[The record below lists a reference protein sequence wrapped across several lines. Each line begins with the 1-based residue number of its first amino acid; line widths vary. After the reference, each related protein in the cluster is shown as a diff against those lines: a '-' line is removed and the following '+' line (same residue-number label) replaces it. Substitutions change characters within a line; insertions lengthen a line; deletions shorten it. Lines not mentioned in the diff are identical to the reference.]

1 MTMPRVLMHVCSVF
15 PSVFLVFQHMLSFR
29 LSRGL
34 AFLGVFYRLV
44 SQDTSA
50 VLVECFSQR
59 GDLVKVPTSLKNNY
73 NVEYRKKHGI
83 VRRTVAWHNAHT

>member
-15 PSVFLVFQHMLSFR
+15 PSVFLVFQDMLSFR

-34 AFLGVFYRLV
+34 AFRGVFYRLV

-50 VLVECFSQR
+50 VLVEYFSQH
-59 GDLVKVPTSLKNNY
+59 GDLMKNNC
-73 NVEYRKKHGI
+73 NVEYRKKHVI
-83 VRRTVAWHNAHT
+83 VRRTVAWHSTHT